1 MNRLVHDRKQNRATM
16 IQKYLRGHVSRLQTL
31 EVLKE
36 VHLGSHLE
44 YFAEM
49 RRTVL
54 DDFQI
59 RVAYAWKRYK
69 KRKAAKKAAK
79 LKAQEEAKA
88 KKYGRNYG
96 RRTTVRK

>member
-1 MNRLVHDRKQNRATM
+1 MNRLVYERKQMRATM

-54 DDFQI
+54 EDFQI
-59 RVAYAWKRYK
+59 RVAYAWKRHK
-69 KRKAAKKAAK
+69 KRKAAK